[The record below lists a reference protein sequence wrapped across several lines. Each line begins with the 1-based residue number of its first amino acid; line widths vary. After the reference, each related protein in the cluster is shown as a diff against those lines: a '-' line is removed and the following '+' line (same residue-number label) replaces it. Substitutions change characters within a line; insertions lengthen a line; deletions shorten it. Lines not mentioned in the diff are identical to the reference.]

1 MNSTPSEQ
9 LVLDQFEATTRG
21 ERGIGIRDRILV
33 LPSVIC
39 SHLVADRIAEQV
51 SEAVSAPH
59 DHGCAQL
66 GADNEQTERTLV
78 GVGQNPNIAGTVVVG
93 LGCEEVQSSEVAEAL
108 AAQDV
113 PVDELSIQGVGG
125 TDECIAEG
133 EKKVRS
139 LVKRSIGSET
149 VDAGLGDLTVGVVSG
164 DLRSESRSVADP
176 LVGEFVDMVIG
187 NGGRVVIAGTERL
200 VPHADSVLKNTA
212 DGAQAAVKRV
222 LERDKSRPP
231 KDVATREAAAECS
244 FDEITRT
251 YGGRPIESLVE
262 YGQPA
267 AFDSGVALLD
277 SPTQFE
283 EAATGLAAAGAHLVV
298 HVTTDGV
305 PTGHPIV
312 PTIKITGNESTA
324 AALEEDIDIDA
335 TSTTADELKD
345 FIAAVADGQR
355 SSTERHGLSEFAIT
369 RVGPSM

>member
-1 MNSTPSEQ
+1 MTSPPSEQ
-9 LVLDQFEATTRG
+9 LVLDPFEATTRG
-21 ERGIGIRDRILV
+21 ERGIGIRNRILV

-51 SEAVSAPH
+51 PEAVSAPH

-66 GADNEQTERTLV
+66 GADNKQTERTLV

-93 LGCEEVQSSEVAEAL
+93 LGCEEVQSGDVAESL

-133 EKKVRS
+133 KKKVRS
-139 LVKRSIGSET
+139 LVKQSIGSEAIE
-149 VDAGLGDLTVGVVSG
+149 AGLGDLTVGIVSG
-164 DLRSESRSVADP
+164 DLRPESRSVADP
-176 LVGEFVDMVIG
+176 LVGELVDTVTD

-200 VPHADSVLKNTA
+200 VPHADSVLENTA
-212 DGAQAAVKRV
+212 EGAQAAIKRV
-222 LERDKSRPP
+222 LEREKNRPA

-244 FDEITRT
+244 FEEVTRT

-298 HVTTDGV
+298 HVTADGV

-324 AALEEDIDIDA
+324 AALKKDIDLDA
-335 TSTTADELKD
+335 TSTTADELTE

-355 SSTERHGLSEFAIT
+355 SSTEKHGLSEFAIT